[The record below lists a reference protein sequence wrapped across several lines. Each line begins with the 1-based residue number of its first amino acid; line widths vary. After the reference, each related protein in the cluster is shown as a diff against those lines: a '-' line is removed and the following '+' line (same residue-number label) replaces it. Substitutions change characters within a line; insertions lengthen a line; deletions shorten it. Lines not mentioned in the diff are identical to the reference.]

1 MSELDTTLDP
11 RDTAYYSGEIFEII
25 SAEYHDRV
33 KTDEPSYQGDPYNG
47 RKYVDHVVGGVH
59 EEALK
64 TFTTKEINA
73 LMELR
78 SYMETAIYYIDDIIL
93 EETDDAQHDETRT
106 TSIGSSRRIMHDIES
121 NLDYIYR
128 DLCDPDYPTMA
139 RCFSTIKEAR
149 DRILLD
155 SD

>member
-1 MSELDTTLDP
+1 MSELALDP
-11 RDTAYYSGEIFEII
+11 RDTAYYSGEIFDIV

-33 KTDEPSYQGDPYNG
+33 KTDEPSYQGEPYNG

-93 EETDDAQHDETRT
+93 EETDDAQHDETRS
-106 TSIGSSRRIMHDIES
+106 TSIGSSRRIMHDIEQ

-128 DLCDPDYPTMA
+128 DLCDPEYPSMA
-139 RCFSTIKEAR
+139 GVFRTIKEAR
-149 DRILLD
+149 DRICD
-155 SD
+155 